1 MKKWMKKLREEEG
14 AISLEFLG
22 ILPFFFMF
30 FLILWQV
37 VASGYAV
44 YTIHTAANE
53 GAKTYSITRN
63 IDKAEDTIKDVI
75 GTSSVL
81 NYERMNV
88 EYINSDGRFELL
100 VEGKHS
106 LIFVPDQWKSA
117 TAIDLEE
124 TTVSQVLVE

>member
-1 MKKWMKKLREEEG
+1 MKKWMKKIREEEG

-63 IDKAEDTIKDVI
+63 IDKAEDTVKEVI

-106 LIFVPDQWKSA
+106 LIFVPDQWKSDV
-117 TAIDLEE
+117 AIDLEE